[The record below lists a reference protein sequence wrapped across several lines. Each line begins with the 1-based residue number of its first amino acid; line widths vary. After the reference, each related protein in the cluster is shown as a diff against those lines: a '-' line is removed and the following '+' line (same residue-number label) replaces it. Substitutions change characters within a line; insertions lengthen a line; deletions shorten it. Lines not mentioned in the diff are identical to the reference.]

1 MLKRILVPVDGSDL
15 AERILFEV
23 RGLLAAEGTQVVLLS
38 VLPTRTPLSR
48 EIDPRGW
55 LDALQRRLA
64 GEGLRVDVELSIGD
78 PAEEILRSADRVDP
92 SLIAMSTHGRSGI
105 GRWARGSVAE
115 RVLRR
120 SRHPLLLANPRSL
133 GTTIEGG
140 ARPFRRILLPLDGS
154 ELSASIVPLVV
165 KVARVYESEVFA
177 IHAIPPMPSKTPAPY
192 VEPHPSVEE
201 VERFLEPMLVP
212 FEEAG
217 IRNRLMVRYERPA
230 EAILEA
236 ARSEHMDLVAMTTH
250 GSSGVS
256 RWVFGS
262 VAEKVLREGSW
273 PLLVRRT
280 AGFEEAWGAAG
291 GRTLPAD

>member
-15 AERILFEV
+15 AERILFET
-23 RGLLAAEGTQVVLLS
+23 RGLLTGNGSQVVLLT
-38 VLPTRTPLSR
+38 VLPPRTPLAR
-48 EIDPRGW
+48 EVDPRGW
-55 LDALQRRLA
+55 LDALHHRLV
-64 GEGLRVDVELSIGD
+64 GEGIRAEVELSIGD
-78 PAEEILRSADRVDP
+78 PAEEILRCADRLDP

-133 GTTIEGG
+133 GTTIEGMD
-140 ARPFRRILLPLDGS
+140 RPFRRILLPLDGS

-165 KVARVYESEVFA
+165 EVARVYESEVFA
-177 IHAIPPMPSKTPAPY
+177 IHAIPAMPSKTPAPY

-230 EAILEA
+230 EAILEV
-236 ARSEHMDLVAMTTH
+236 ARSEHVDLVAMTTH

-291 GRTLPAD
+291 GRGLPAE

>member
-1 MLKRILVPVDGSDL
+1 MLERILVPVDGSDL
-15 AERILFEV
+15 AERILFET
-23 RGLLAAEGTQVVLLS
+23 RGLLKGDGSQVVLLT
-38 VLPTRTPLSR
+38 VLPPRTSLGR
-48 EIDPRGW
+48 EVDPRGW
-55 LDALQRRLA
+55 LDALHHRLL
-64 GEGLRVDVELSIGD
+64 GEGIRAEVELSIGD
-78 PAEEILRSADRVDP
+78 PAEEILRCADRLDP

-133 GTTIEGG
+133 GTTLEGLD
-140 ARPFRRILLPLDGS
+140 RPFRRILLPLDGS
-154 ELSASIVPLVV
+154 QLSASIVPLVV
-165 KVARVYESEVFA
+165 EVARVYESEVFA
-177 IHAIPPMPSKTPAPY
+177 IHAVPGIPSKTPAPY
-192 VEPHPSVEE
+192 VQPHPTVQD
-201 VERFLEPMLVP
+201 VERFLEPQLVP

-217 IRNRLMVRYERPA
+217 IRHRLMVRYERPA
-230 EAILEA
+230 DAILEV
-236 ARSEHMDLVAMTTH
+236 ARSEHVDLVAMTTH

-280 AGFEEAWGAAG
+280 SGFEEAWGAAG
-291 GRTLPAD
+291 GRALPAE